1 MRLVF
6 RPTSVHLVPWK
17 VLSSS
22 EPWFSSCLS
31 LMRRFC
37 SNACLIMI
45 WHNDTLWAANVHIH
59 KLAFRSFCRHLCVS
73 MLLCP
78 SRAVLHCHYRCLQKI
93 CVCIQILSPKWT
105 WHKLINLYTMP
116 LETLETTPAV
126 EMLALFLYLNYI
138 TPVQLEM
145 YAGVFFLLLLL
156 FVKKKKFN
164 PTHAVF
170 ILVYTCLWDF
180 LTRFVIIFPKI

>member
-1 MRLVF
+1 
-6 RPTSVHLVPWK
+6 
-17 VLSSS
+17 
-22 EPWFSSCLS
+22 
-31 LMRRFC
+31 
-37 SNACLIMI
+37 
-45 WHNDTLWAANVHIH
+45 
-59 KLAFRSFCRHLCVS
+59 
-73 MLLCP
+73 
-78 SRAVLHCHYRCLQKI
+78 
-93 CVCIQILSPKWT
+93 
-105 WHKLINLYTMP
+105 MP

-170 ILVYTCLWDF
+170 ILVYTCL
-180 LTRFVIIFPKI
+180 